1 MYVECSC
8 SHESHPCNYRRRN
21 AYEDCLHL
29 RIIKHM
35 PQLTRVFCHN
45 EPKFFRTGMLENKR
59 TKGVIAG
66 DLVFFSIR
74 SCTCS
79 RLPKN
84 AKNPAGTDVIYVLFA
99 LIQKL
104 WVLITSLMGLQR
116 ILLESNINLGTYV
129 NINWIFINM
138 SGVFKLT

>member
-45 EPKFFRTGMLENKR
+45 EPKFFRTG
-59 TKGVIAG
+59 
-66 DLVFFSIR
+66 
-74 SCTCS
+74 
-79 RLPKN
+79 
-84 AKNPAGTDVIYVLFA
+84 
-99 LIQKL
+99 
-104 WVLITSLMGLQR
+104 
-116 ILLESNINLGTYV
+116 INLLWSSAECNAHQGLFSNV
-129 NINWIFINM
+129 CLVLRFGKHG
-138 SGVFKLT
+138 S